1 MHCPKC
7 ESEIY
12 VKSGF
17 MKGKQRYQC
26 KNCVCNFTQSYSKN
40 YSFKVKFQAAKLY
53 LEGMGFRSI
62 GRILRVSNVTVL
74 NWIREFG
81 GMTKEYVQT
90 KLPEDIY
97 DIEVVEIDGMWHFT
111 KKKNENSGFG
121 SQLKD
126 QPRKS
131 LDFQWEVV
139 VKKPS
144 GN

>member
-7 ESEIY
+7 ISTDY

-17 MKGKQRYQC
+17 TKRRQRYKC
-26 KNCVCNFTQSYSKN
+26 KGCGCNFTQSHSRS

-62 GRILRVSNVTVL
+62 GRILSVSNVTIL
-74 NWIREFG
+74 NWIRQFG
-81 GMTKEYVQT
+81 SITKAYVQT
-90 KLPEDIY
+90 KLPGDIH
-97 DIEVVEIDGMWHFT
+97 DIEVIEIDEMWHFT
-111 KKKNENSGFG
+111 KKKNESSGSG
-121 SQLKD
+121 LQLKD
-126 QPRKS
+126 QHRKS

-144 GN
+144 VL